1 MDNLVIRLTVAV
13 AIGLLVGLER
23 GWRRRSSEEH
33 LRAAGFRTYALT
45 GFLGG
50 IVAALSQETGG
61 LVLALG
67 FASFSLVFT
76 VFHWLEAQLDNDVSV
91 TSVVA
96 GMLTF
101 ALGAFAVLGDHRIA
115 IGCAIVMTGLLALRE
130 PLHRWVASL
139 RWEELRAVLVIL
151 AMTFLMLPLLPN
163 RTVDRWGVINPTE
176 IWLFAIM
183 MATISF
189 AGYVS
194 IRIWGQRL
202 GIIMAAFAGGL
213 ASSTATTLSLARIAR
228 QDEAASRFLAGGI
241 LLSGCVMIVRI
252 AVVTAL
258 LNAALL
264 PSILPALAASLAVLL
279 TAAMGA
285 LLGGQEASPPSLAL
299 SNPLDLGTALKLAGA
314 IALVTIVAR
323 LMQDEAGAAGVFA
336 VAIASGVADVDAITI
351 SMARLGRGEL
361 DPATAG
367 IAIVIAAG
375 ANTVLKAMMAAWVGG
390 RAIGA
395 IVGIASAAAITAG
408 SAALLLIHAAG

>member
-23 GWRRRSSEEH
+23 GWRRRSSEDH

-45 GFLGG
+45 GLLGG
-50 IVAALSQETGG
+50 IVAALAQETGG

-76 VFHWLEAQLDNDVSV
+76 VFHWLEAQHDNDVSV

-101 ALGAFAVLGDHRIA
+101 ALGALAVLGDHRIA
-115 IGCAIVMTGLLALRE
+115 IGGAVVMTGLLALRE

-139 RWEELRAVLVIL
+139 RWEELRAVLIIL

-163 RTVDRWGVINPTE
+163 RTVDRWDVINPTE
-176 IWLFAIM
+176 IWLFAILM
-183 MATISF
+183 VTISF
-189 AGYVS
+189 AGYLSV
-194 IRIWGQRL
+194 RIWGQRL

-213 ASSTATTLSLARIAR
+213 ASSTATTLSLARLAR
-228 QDEAASRFLAGGI
+228 QDQAASRFLAGGI
-241 LLSGCVMIVRI
+241 LLSGSVMIVRI

-264 PSILPALAASLAVLL
+264 PFIVPPLAVSLVVLL
-279 TAAMGA
+279 TAAIAA
-285 LLGGQEASPPSLAL
+285 LRGGQDGSSPSLTL
-299 SNPLDLGTALKLAGA
+299 SNPLELGTAIKLAGA

-336 VAIASGVADVDAITI
+336 VAVASGVADVDAMTI
-351 SMARLGRGEL
+351 SMARLGRGQL

-367 IAIVIAAG
+367 IAIAVAAA
-375 ANTVLKAMMAAWVGG
+375 ANTVFKAIMAAWVGG
-390 RAIGA
+390 RTIGG
-395 IVGIASAAAITAG
+395 IVGAASAVAIASGAAV
-408 SAALLLIHAAG
+408 LLLIHAGG